1 MTRQPLNVLVLDD
14 SPKPVLG
21 TLNLYLDEL
30 PGDPG
35 RFNLEHLADPALLG
49 GFLDAH
55 PGKFDVVLVDVDFE
69 LAATSRTCLT
79 AFQTLISRNGP
90 KAIGLSTS
98 HHGRTLFPFAVCQLL
113 PPPSGQTVVGWT
125 YKDDHAERGY
135 PALIRILDTIASGRP
150 LAKPSSLI
158 PCIPDPDPES
168 DSPTGL
174 FMGRILPTLGDAR
187 LWSLM
192 SSTYYDRTQLADG
205 TSFSRSAITNRF
217 KVYVKAIQA
226 FEKELAKTATH
237 PASFGARP
245 RPGVPDETRSLPAEG
260 GHSGKIDPNQ
270 RIVAAFAQ
278 AHRIFFQA
286 PELRDIVQAHAV
298 RQRRLTTRRA
308 LRRPPEEWWKPHT
321 PTRER

>member
-1 MTRQPLNVLVLDD
+1 MTRPLHVLVLDD

-21 TLNLYLDEL
+21 ALNHYLDER
-30 PGDPG
+30 PGDPA
-35 RFNLEHLADPALLG
+35 RFNLEHLSDPALLG

-55 PGKFDVVLVDVDFE
+55 PGKFDVVLVDVDYE

-113 PPPSGQTVVGWT
+113 PPPSGQTVVGWM
-125 YKDDHAERGY
+125 YKDDHDERGY
-135 PALIRILDTIASGRP
+135 PELIRVLDLIATESP
-150 LAKPSSLI
+150 LAKPPSLI
-158 PCIPDPDPES
+158 PCIPDAGDP
-168 DSPTGL
+168 DSPTGQ
-174 FMGRILPTLGDAR
+174 FMGKILPTLGDAR

-205 TSFSRSAITNRF
+205 TSFSRSAITHRF
-217 KVYVKAIQA
+217 KVYVKAVQE
-226 FEKELAKTATH
+226 FEKELARTTTH
-237 PASFGARP
+237 PGSFSTRP
-245 RPGVPDETRSLPAEG
+245 HDPQDETRS
-260 GHSGKIDPNQ
+260 KIDPNQ

-286 PELRDIVQAHAV
+286 PELRDIVRARTV
-298 RQRRLTTRRA
+298 RQSKLNTWRA
-308 LRRPPEEWWKPHT
+308 RSRPPEEWWKPHT
-321 PTRER
+321 PKK